1 MLLGTSGA
9 SLLGNLLT
17 GKSAFHAGK
26 GIHRAGKGKG
36 MHRAG
41 VGIVRAG
48 EGSNN
53 MDF

>member
-1 MLLGTSGA
+1 M
-9 SLLGNLLT
+9 
-17 GKSAFHAGK
+17 
-26 GIHRAGKGKG
+26 HRAGKGKG

-41 VGIVRAG
+41 VGIVRVG